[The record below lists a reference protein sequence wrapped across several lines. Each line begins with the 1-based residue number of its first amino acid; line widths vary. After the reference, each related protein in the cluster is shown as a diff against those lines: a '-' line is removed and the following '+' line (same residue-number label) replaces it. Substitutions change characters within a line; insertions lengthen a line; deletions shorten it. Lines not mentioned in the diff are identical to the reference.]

1 MDPFRSKRLSYG
13 AYNSP
18 EHNEF
23 FHSLQSEPLAFVSSC
38 ATLLRPVD
46 RKFVDDV
53 RKDLLENSLLF
64 VIIYK
69 VAENPNVSKGRVFS
83 SEGET
88 GENSTNNSND
98 RIPIGSI
105 FLKAESSDMRHH
117 CCSELGVDIIKEY
130 QGHGYGSE
138 AINWVLDWAFRQAGL
153 HRVELSVLGW
163 NNRAKKLYEKLGFRE
178 EGRRRECFFKD
189 DEWWD
194 ELHMGILKKEW
205 AQLRAQGSR

>member
-1 MDPFRSKRLSYG
+1 MDPFRSERLSYG
-13 AYNSP
+13 AYKSP
-18 EHNEF
+18 EHDEF

-38 ATLLRPVD
+38 PTLLRPVD

-69 VAENPNVSKGRVFS
+69 VAESPGVGTGTGAGSETSGSTTNS
-83 SEGET
+83 S
-88 GENSTNNSND
+88 SD
-98 RIPIGSI
+98 PIPIGSI
-105 FLKAESSDMRHH
+105 FLKSESSDMRHN

-130 QGHGYGSE
+130 QGRGYGSE
-138 AINWVLDWAFRQAGL
+138 AINWTLDWAFKQAGL

-163 NNRAKKLYEKLGFRE
+163 NDRAKQLYKKLGFRE

-194 ELHMGILKKEW
+194 EVHMGILKKEW
-205 AQLRAQGSR
+205 AQIRAHGSK